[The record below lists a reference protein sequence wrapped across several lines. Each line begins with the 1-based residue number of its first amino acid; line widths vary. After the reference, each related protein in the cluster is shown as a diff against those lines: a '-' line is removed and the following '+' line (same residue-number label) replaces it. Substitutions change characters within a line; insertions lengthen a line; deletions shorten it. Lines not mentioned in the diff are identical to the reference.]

1 MKGVT
6 DLFLAKD
13 RMAVFWFLVSCI
25 TIACCAIYVKA
36 IMADSHKQSRVVIM
50 DDAGVYYITPSLE
63 FQDAKALHTAQTR
76 LAMETLFNRGPKQLD
91 NLSRVGELFT
101 SESAKSVM
109 EAFFPQEQKLFDE
122 RQYHQKVEI
131 QSIVLTRTVGN
142 LVAVTSVK
150 GQLIRT
156 GVFDGN
162 PEDSTWDV
170 EVNFGWVVNSTMYPS
185 GGFPTKV
192 YSFKVIKQTK
202 TSST

>member
-25 TIACCAIYVKA
+25 TIALCAWYVKA
-36 IMADSHKQSRVVIM
+36 ILADSHRQPRIVIM

-63 FQDAKALHTAQTR
+63 FQDAKALHTSQTR
-76 LAMETLFNRGPKQLD
+76 LAMETLFNRGPKSLD
-91 NLSRVGELFT
+91 NQSRVAELFT
-101 SESAKSVM
+101 PAGAKFAF
-109 EAFFPQEQKLFDE
+109 ETFFPKEQKLFEE

-131 QSIVLTRTVGN
+131 QSIVVAQTVGDTI
-142 LVAVTSVK
+142 AVTSVK
-150 GQLIRT
+150 AQLIRS

-162 PEDSTWDV
+162 PEDSIWDV
-170 EVNFGWVVNSTMYPS
+170 EVNFGWVVNDTMFPN
-185 GGFPTKV
+185 GGFPTQCLT
-192 YSFKVIKQTK
+192 FKVIKQTK